1 MTKKTDIESI
11 PRERWEVEKAAE
23 EIRCYL
29 IRLCEDYDRGNTFAI
44 VLVAVILRTL
54 LKTKG
59 RSISVFEQLGWH
71 TNLFVD
77 SRSPEGGFSF
87 WEIGDN
93 VSNHTFL
100 MQKEVYGGLLKKKV
114 CNTPEGL
121 KFDFAPLLDV
131 NRRSKQISFIDWY
144 GGDKDEDKEK
154 NKVLK
159 VGEYKFTREDC
170 IENVADKD
178 GGAHFDPTIPIDYY
192 ALRQPTS
199 LKIIVDGQVA
209 RFNQNPVYVS
219 VRQIAWEVLDSWGEC
234 EAIDKR

>member
-1 MTKKTDIESI
+1 MAKQTQIENV
-11 PRERWEVEKAAE
+11 PRTQAEIQQLGYEV
-23 EIRCYL
+23 ITYL
-29 IRLCEDYDRGNTFAI
+29 QRLCDDYDNGNTFAI

-59 RSISVFEQLGWH
+59 WSISVFEQLGWH

-114 CNTPEGL
+114 CNTPKGL
-121 KFDFAPLLDV
+121 SFDFAPLLDA
-131 NRRSKQISFIDWY
+131 NRGEKQTSFEDWY
-144 GGDKDEDKEK
+144 K
-154 NKVLK
+154 NDKVLK
-159 VGEYKFTREDC
+159 VGGYEFTREDC

-199 LKIIVDGQVA
+199 LKIIVDGQVV

-219 VRQIAWEVLDSWGEC
+219 VRQIAWEVLDSW
-234 EAIDKR
+234 DKVEK

>member
-1 MTKKTDIESI
+1 MTKKTGIESI

-114 CNTPEGL
+114 CNMPEGL
-121 KFDFAPLLDV
+121 KFDFAPLFDA
-131 NRRSKQISFIDWY
+131 NRGVKQTSFEDWY
-144 GGDKDEDKEK
+144 K
-154 NKVLK
+154 NDKVLK
-159 VGEYKFTREDC
+159 VGGYEFTREDC

-178 GGAHFDPTIPIDYY
+178 GGAHFDPVIPIDYY

-219 VRQIAWEVLDSWGEC
+219 VRQIAWEVLETLKDVSC
-234 EAIDKR
+234 NLK

>member
-11 PRERWEVEKAAE
+11 PRERWEVEKAVE

-71 TNLFVD
+71 TNLFID

-114 CNTPEGL
+114 CNMPERL
-121 KFDFAPLLDV
+121 SFDFVPLLDA
-131 NRRSKQISFIDWY
+131 NRGVKQTSFEDWY
-144 GGDKDEDKEK
+144 K
-154 NKVLK
+154 NDKVLK

-209 RFNQNPVYVS
+209 RFNQNPVYVT
-219 VRQIAWEVLDSWGEC
+219 VRQIAWEVLEC
-234 EAIDKR
+234 LKDRENKVYE